1 MNRRRDYKTAL
12 LIDAVIYAASAEVR
26 THAAGELVERPLPH
40 DFALRIFLQPGQR
53 RHHPP
58 AQPAVSTLHSIL

>member
-26 THAAGELVERPLPH
+26 THAAGELAERPLPH
-40 DFALRIFLQPGQR
+40 DFAMRIVSKPGQR
-53 RHHPP
+53 RHNPP
-58 AQPAVSTLHSIL
+58 AQPAVTPA